1 MNRFGSL
8 FKPVMWSM
16 ALLLAAFAAGCGSD
30 NSDNTPAPAPGA
42 VAPTVPGPGTGA
54 GGAGQGPAPVGLGT
68 AANYAIL
75 TKTGISTTGAT
86 AVTGNI
92 AVSPDPAS
100 SITGFGLSAPP
111 TTFSTSALVVG
122 GGQVFAA
129 DYDPPTPANLSTA
142 VSNMEAAYTAAA
154 GAPAGV
160 GPFLN
165 LGGGILTG
173 QTLVAGVY
181 TWGSNVSIPTDLTL
195 SGGANDVW
203 IFQITGTLGIAANM
217 RVLLIGGAQASNI
230 FWQVADAVTLQA
242 GSHFEGIILAKTNV
256 AMVTGASTN
265 GRLLAQTQVAL
276 DANAVTQP

>member
-1 MNRFGSL
+1 MNRFGSF
-8 FKPVMWSM
+8 FKPLKWFT
-16 ALLLAAFAAGCGSD
+16 ALLLAAFVAGCGSD
-30 NSDNTPAPAPGA
+30 SSSTPAPAPNT
-42 VAPTVPGPGTGA
+42 VAPTVPGPGTGV
-54 GGAGQGPAPVGLGT
+54 GGLGNGPAPVNLGT

-86 AVTGNI
+86 AVTGSI
-92 AVSPDPAS
+92 AVSPAFAS
-100 SITGFGLSAPP
+100 SLTGFAQSAPP

-129 DYDPPTPANLSTA
+129 DYDPPTPANLGTA

-154 GAPAGV
+154 GVPAGV

-165 LGGGILTG
+165 LGGGTVSG

-181 TWGSNVSIPTDLTL
+181 TWGSSVTIPTDLTL

-203 IFQITGTLGIAANM
+203 IFQITGTLGIAANKQ
-217 RVLLIGGAQASNI
+217 VILAGGALPQNI

-242 GSHFEGIILAKTNV
+242 GSQFKGIILSKTNV
-256 AMVTGASTN
+256 AMVTGASIN
-265 GRLLAQTQVAL
+265 GRLLAQTEVAL

>member
-1 MNRFGSL
+1 
-8 FKPVMWSM
+8 V
-16 ALLLAAFAAGCGSD
+16 
-30 NSDNTPAPAPGA
+30 
-42 VAPTVPGPGTGA
+42 
-54 GGAGQGPAPVGLGT
+54 GQGPAPVGLGT

-86 AVTGNI
+86 VVTGSI
-92 AVSPDPAS
+92 AVSPALAGS
-100 SITGFGLSAPP
+100 LTGFAQSAPP
-111 TTFSTSALVVG
+111 TTSSTSALVVG
-122 GGQVFAA
+122 GGLVFAA

-181 TWGSNVSIPTDLTL
+181 TFGSNVTIPTDLTL

-203 IFQITGTLGIAANM
+203 IFQITGTLGIAANKQ
-217 RVLLIGGAQASNI
+217 VLLIGGALPQNI

-242 GSHFEGIILAKTNV
+242 GSHFEGIILAKTNI
-256 AMVTGASTN
+256 AMITSASTK